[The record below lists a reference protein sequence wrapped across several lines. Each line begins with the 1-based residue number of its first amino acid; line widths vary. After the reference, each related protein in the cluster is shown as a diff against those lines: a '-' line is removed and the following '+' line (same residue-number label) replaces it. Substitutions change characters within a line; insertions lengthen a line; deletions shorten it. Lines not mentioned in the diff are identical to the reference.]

1 MTRAAGTPGG
11 SASCSSPAS
20 GPPSGGC
27 EDSGQIEKALRASF
41 TEFAARVSGDV
52 VGYEIVDPDGI
63 TIDSCGG
70 FYGSDGFNEPNGW
83 ISQQCRGI
91 IDADIASRREVM
103 DILARK

>member
-1 MTRAAGTPGG
+1 M
-11 SASCSSPAS
+11 SS
-20 GPPSGGC
+20 GVRR

-41 TEFAARVSGDV
+41 TEFAAWVSGDV